1 MGISKAKIALAVTK
15 AFDAAGEL
23 VSTATLSNKIASSY
37 NFLSGNIGTTSSTIS
52 VKIIIT
58 NKKLIDGVA
67 TYTAI
72 LKTTSNIDGYDTL
85 TIGSDVYNITDTE
98 DNGFVI
104 TATLTK
110 EA

>member
-15 AFDAAGEL
+15 AFDAAGDL

-37 NFLSGNIGTTSSTIS
+37 NFASGSIGTTSSTTS

-58 NKKLIDGVA
+58 NKKLINGVA

-98 DNGFVI
+98 DNSFVI